1 MPSGIPNGTDPSP
14 TFRAPGDDT
23 PVLDPPLALPDGP
36 NSAILIEAPD
46 APDLQA
52 ARAAQLAVGRE
63 TRIANLAEEDADIR
77 VVATALRTRGHSVP
91 EIALRL
97 GVPAARVRRV
107 LKQSRM
113 DGNLVDVLSDLTN
126 EALPLAMEKL
136 IEKLEDG
143 APWAIQQT
151 LKGGGVFRAY
161 HAGDGEGQKESR
173 TLDVTF
179 VMPATPQVM
188 DVRGIVGAPR
198 LEVIDATVSAV
209 RESSSAAGAPR
220 EGGAEGALGGG
231 APREGR
237 SDEADPGGLQGS
249 ALVRAIAAAR
259 GE

>member
-1 MPSGIPNGTDPSP
+1 MPSGTPNGRVPSP
-14 TFRAPGDDT
+14 EFRAPGDDT
-23 PVLDPPLALPDGP
+23 PVLDPPIDLPTGP

-143 APWAIQQT
+143 VPWAIQQT
-151 LKGGGVFRAY
+151 LKGGGVFRTY

-198 LEVIDATVSAV
+198 LEVIDAVQVQGATAEVP
-209 RESSSAAGAPR
+209 RDGGDRGDFAGGSPQVGR
-220 EGGAEGALGGG
+220 GDETGA
-231 APREGR
+231 
-237 SDEADPGGLQGS
+237 GGLQGS
-249 ALVRAIAAAR
+249 ALVRAVAAAR